1 MKMCV
6 FSLGWNPKKMHF
18 ARHLRVEFIIYLF
31 LHNLC
36 VLNENLS
43 DNILYLVSFTFKLLK
58 QKMTAKTTSL
68 LYFFTHKCT
77 IYGYGWLINL

>member
-6 FSLGWNPKKMHF
+6 FSLGWNPKKLHF

-58 QKMTAKTTSL
+58 QKMTKPHL
-68 LYFFTHKCT
+68 CYIFLH
-77 IYGYGWLINL
+77 INAQFMVMVDW